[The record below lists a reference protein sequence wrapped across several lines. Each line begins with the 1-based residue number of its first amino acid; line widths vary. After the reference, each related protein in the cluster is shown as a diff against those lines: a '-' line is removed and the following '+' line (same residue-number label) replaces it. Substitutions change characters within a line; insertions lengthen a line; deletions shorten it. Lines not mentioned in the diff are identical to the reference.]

1 MSWHTWQQRV
11 FSGAALSIPT
21 SPALLSEVTGP
32 SSLIFVTCLSLYI
45 FVFATHRLNDLFIPF
60 LICSYDSSMAIFFL
74 GGVGNN
80 SVTSYTS
87 RPQLVYI
94 PPQPETS
101 VITPG
106 HLIKQKEM
114 CSEDLDVLLRLGER
128 WLDSGN
134 EHVLTGGPELMDA
147 DASGAKG
154 RRGT

>member
-1 MSWHTWQQRV
+1 MILRWH
-11 FSGAALSIPT
+11 
-21 SPALLSEVTGP
+21 
-32 SSLIFVTCLSLYI
+32 
-45 FVFATHRLNDLFIPF
+45 
-60 LICSYDSSMAIFFL
+60 FFL